1 MGCPVRWPRA
11 VHGPMGNPEIPGVLS
26 AISRAFGKLSAHQG
40 FRRYFFNTSWMFAEQ
55 VLRII
60 AGLFV
65 GIYVARY
72 LGPEQFGIYSFAA
85 AFVAL
90 FGTISR
96 LGLDSIVVRDLV
108 NHPEERDTYLGTA
121 FWLKLIGALVTLG
134 LLAIA
139 VQFTSNDAT
148 TNLYIFIIASGL
160 IFQSFDVVDFH
171 FQSRVL
177 SKYVSISRLIQLALS
192 SVLKLY
198 FIFIQADLFWF
209 VMVSLVD
216 QISLALSLVI
226 AYWRQKI
233 GSFFGRFELGTAK
246 AMLKNAWPLIL
257 SGIAISLY
265 MRIDQIMIKEML
277 GEKEVGLYSAAVRL
291 SEAWYFV
298 PVIVTTS
305 LFPAILNAK
314 NLNPKLYCERL
325 KRLYAIMIYSAVG
338 VALPVAFMA
347 ERIVVTLYG
356 IYYQDAGLVLAI
368 HIWAGVFVAL
378 GVVNGS
384 WFLAE
389 NLQKLATLN
398 TLIGAA
404 VNVSL
409 NYFLIPKYGI
419 AGGAFATLASYGV
432 SAYFTLLLYKQT
444 RGRFWE
450 ITLAIIPSCCGHR
463 KIA

>member
-1 MGCPVRWPRA
+1 
-11 VHGPMGNPEIPGVLS
+11 
-26 AISRAFGKLSAHQG
+26 
-40 FRRYFFNTSWMFAEQ
+40 MFAEQ

-72 LGPEQFGIYSFAA
+72 LGPEQFGIYSYAV

-90 FGTISR
+90 SGAIAR
-96 LGLDSIVVRDLV
+96 LGLDGIVVRDLV

-134 LLAIA
+134 LLAIV
-139 VQFTSNDAT
+139 VQFTDNDAT

-171 FQSRVL
+171 FQSKVL
-177 SKYVSISRLIQLALS
+177 SRYVSISRLVQLALS
-192 SVLKLY
+192 SGLKLY

-209 VMVSLVD
+209 VMVSLID
-216 QISLALSLVI
+216 QISLALSLVV
-226 AYWRQKI
+226 AYWRQRI
-233 GSFFGRFELGTAK
+233 GSFFGRFDLGNAK
-246 AMLKNAWPLIL
+246 AMLRNSWPLIL
-257 SGIAISLY
+257 SGIAINLY

-277 GEKEVGLYSAAVRL
+277 GEKDVGLYSAAVRL

-298 PVIVTTS
+298 PVIVATS

-314 NLNPKLYCERL
+314 KLNPKLYSERL
-325 KRLYAIMIYSAVG
+325 QRLYIIMIYSAVG

-347 ERIVVTLYG
+347 ESIVVTLYG
-356 IYYQDAGLVLAI
+356 IHYQDAGLVLAI
-368 HIWAGVFVAL
+368 HIWAGIFVAL

-389 NLQKLATLN
+389 NLQKVATLN

-404 VNVSL
+404 VNVIL
-409 NYFLIPKYGI
+409 NYFLIPIYGI
-419 AGGAFATLASYGV
+419 AGVAFATLVSYGV
-432 SAYFTLLLYKQT
+432 AAYLSLFLYEKTRSQFYRITSAIFLQNW
-444 RGRFWE
+444 RSIRE
-450 ITLAIIPSCCGHR
+450 NI
-463 KIA
+463 